1 MNDEQRQEIIRRLQ
15 QGEEQW
21 RAVFIEFL
29 RKRLVLLR
37 QLLSPTGSI
46 YLHLDHRKGH
56 YVKVIMDEVFGE
68 HRIRN
73 CISRIKCSPKNYT
86 SKAFGNIHDL
96 LFFYSMGTNSKVNE
110 LYLERILAQVL
121 EDFPHYDEKVGK
133 RFKTAPLHA
142 RGIRKGETGK
152 PWRGIKPPLG
162 NHWRYIH
169 ATLDAL
175 DKAKLIEWSDTGNPR
190 KKIYAEDSEGYAVQ
204 DIWDFKDPGDRLAS
218 YPTEKSEYLL
228 NHIIRASSSPG
239 DIVLDAFSGSG
250 TTLAVAEKLGR
261 RWIGIDCG
269 KFAIYSIQKR
279 LLNLRAEI
287 GNFIELPARDLT
299 ASQAFFE
306 TVFGMTMTGFGP
318 TYACTLTGG
327 RGYWTPSGPTGGPPR
342 DRGEGSGGNARRGH
356 CDRGARHQT
365 DLQLHQWPLDAS
377 VNVC

>member
-1 MNDEQRQEIIRRLQ
+1 
-15 QGEEQW
+15 
-21 RAVFIEFL
+21 
-29 RKRLVLLR
+29 
-37 QLLSPTGSI
+37 
-46 YLHLDHRKGH
+46 
-56 YVKVIMDEVFGE
+56 
-68 HRIRN
+68 
-73 CISRIKCSPKNYT
+73 
-86 SKAFGNIHDL
+86 
-96 LFFYSMGTNSKVNE
+96 
-110 LYLERILAQVL
+110 
-121 EDFPHYDEKVGK
+121 
-133 RFKTAPLHA
+133 
-142 RGIRKGETGK
+142 
-152 PWRGIKPPLG
+152 
-162 NHWRYIH
+162 
-169 ATLDAL
+169 LDAL

>member
-1 MNDEQRQEIIRRLQ
+1 
-15 QGEEQW
+15 
-21 RAVFIEFL
+21 
-29 RKRLVLLR
+29 
-37 QLLSPTGSI
+37 
-46 YLHLDHRKGH
+46 
-56 YVKVIMDEVFGE
+56 
-68 HRIRN
+68 
-73 CISRIKCSPKNYT
+73 
-86 SKAFGNIHDL
+86 
-96 LFFYSMGTNSKVNE
+96 MGTNSKVNE

-306 TVFGMTMTGFGP
+306 TVFGMTNDRLRADVCMHTH
-318 TYACTLTGG
+318 
-327 RGYWTPSGPTGGPPR
+327 RGTSR
-342 DRGEGSGGNARRGH
+342 
-356 CDRGARHQT
+356 
-365 DLQLHQWPLDAS
+365 
-377 VNVC
+377 